1 MRCAHTVGNVTIID
15 AIVVP
20 SSAYTLP
27 GRCKLEGDVDVGS
40 APATYLPPAICA
52 NCVDQRIFGTVWPR
66 LSVSVVGGIAP
77 GRFSM
82 SCSDWS
88 TQKLGRMHEWYMIQL
103 NCGQSVAAF
112 TMSSGLPNSGVLL
125 GPPGCD
131 PEGERP
137 LWMQMLKKPGCFFS
151 WS

>member
-27 GRCKLEGDVDVGS
+27 RRRKLEGDVDVGS

-52 NCVDQRIFGTVWPR
+52 NCVDHRMFGTLCQWQ
-66 LSVSVVGGIAP
+66 SVSSVGCMAP
-77 GRFSM
+77 GRISI

-88 TQKLGRMHEWYMIQL
+88 LQNPGRSQDCCMIKL
-103 NCGQSVAAF
+103 NCS
-112 TMSSGLPNSGVLL
+112 
-125 GPPGCD
+125 
-131 PEGERP
+131 
-137 LWMQMLKKPGCFFS
+137 
-151 WS
+151 